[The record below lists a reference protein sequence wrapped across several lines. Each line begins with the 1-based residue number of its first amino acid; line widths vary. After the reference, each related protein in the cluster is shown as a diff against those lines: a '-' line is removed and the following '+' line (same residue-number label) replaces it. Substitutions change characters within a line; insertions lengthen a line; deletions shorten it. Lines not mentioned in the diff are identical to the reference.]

1 MALSKPSSFRRILL
15 SRLFFL
21 SVPILLAGVYVT
33 YAKARSAFI
42 ESARQNLTESA
53 IRKGESI
60 RQSVNEVYAN
70 LTIASDLEILKS
82 DSATNTLAVISR
94 LTQVLP
100 ENIICVHLNEPNSS
114 KVIASNCDELP
125 DLEFT
130 LWPQQKETYF
140 TPRQQIQV
148 DVIFPPQTTN
158 KNLESSEELSQ
169 NQLKLWLTA
178 PVYDLDNQ
186 LRYTL
191 TVKSVVLNHNSR
203 QPGSLEGYPVII
215 NEEGSILNYVLPQII
230 RDNIQPLLD
239 HKTLTKILEHE
250 NKKTSHTSEPF
261 ALEQDNLELLVGYNS
276 IVSPINSEQS
286 PRWAVLAV
294 TPLSDALCPLRD
306 IRRVL
311 VTMTVGL
318 ITVTFLATLY
328 MSRELALPLENI
340 RDYALKKEDLQ
351 SQEILVE
358 NFKIKE
364 FNQLS
369 LAINAMVTR
378 LRTKGD
384 EIVSAWQEAKSANQL
399 KSEFLATTS
408 HELRTPLNGIINCI
422 RLVKDDYCDNEDEE
436 KEFLK
441 HADSAAVHLLDIIN
455 DVLDISKIEAGKV
468 SVDSENVDLEKII
481 NDVVSMNSAAIRS
494 KGLNLQAPIWLQK
507 IYVKADPAKLK
518 QVFLNVLGNAIKF
531 TETGTIEIQV
541 AVRTK
546 DNLPSRQ
553 NLPLF
558 IIKDI
563 SQSLESTKAQPK
575 TIHNTKITNTID
587 PVIEDQEVV
596 IIFRDTGIG
605 IPLEQQKKLFRPFVM
620 ADGSTTRKFGGTGL
634 GLAISYKLVKL
645 MKGTIDLY
653 SPGQGQGTTITITLP
668 LGDDSN

>member
-1 MALSKPSSFRRILL
+1 MTLSRPSSFRRIIL

-42 ESARQNLTESA
+42 ESARRNLTESA

-82 DSATNTLAVISR
+82 DSATNTMAVISR

-100 ENIICVHLNEPNSS
+100 ENILCIHLNEPNSS
-114 KVIASNCDELP
+114 KVIASNCNDLP
-125 DLEFT
+125 NLDFT
-130 LWPQQKETYF
+130 LWPQKKESFF

-148 DVIFPPQTTN
+148 DVILPPPTTD
-158 KNLESSEELSQ
+158 KNSKYSKELAK
-169 NQLKLWLTA
+169 NQLQLWLTA

-191 TVKSVVLNHNSR
+191 TVKSAILNHEYR
-203 QPGSLEGYPVII
+203 QRGSLEGYPIVI
-215 NEEGSILNYVLPQII
+215 NEEGLILNHVLPQVIK
-230 RDNIQPLLD
+230 DNIQPILD
-239 HKTLTKILEHE
+239 HKILRKILDHE
-250 NKKTSHTSEPF
+250 NGKSSNASEPF
-261 ALEQDNLELLVGYNS
+261 ALEQDNFKLLVGSSS
-276 IVSPINSEQS
+276 IISPINSEKS
-286 PRWAVLAV
+286 PKWIILSV
-294 TPLSDALCPLRD
+294 TPLHNALYPLRGM
-306 IRRVL
+306 RRVL
-311 VTMTVGL
+311 VIMTVGL

-340 RDYALKKEDLQ
+340 RDYALKEEDLQ

-384 EIVSAWQEAKSANQL
+384 EIVSAWQEAKTANQL

-422 RLVKDDYCDNEDEE
+422 RLVKDDYCDNKAEE

-441 HADSAAVHLLDIIN
+441 QADHAAVHLLEIIN
-455 DVLDISKIEAGKV
+455 DVLDISKIEAGKI
-468 SVDSENVDLEKII
+468 SVDLKNVDLEKII
-481 NDVVSMNSAAIRS
+481 NDVISMNIAAIKS
-494 KGLNLQAPIWLQK
+494 KGLNLQTPIWQQK

-518 QVFLNVLGNAIKF
+518 QVLLNVLGNAIKF
-531 TETGTIEIQV
+531 TDSGTIEIKV
-541 AVRTK
+541 AVRANK
-546 DNLPSRQ
+546 NPINQQS
-553 NLPLF
+553 LPL
-558 IIKDI
+558 IIKRDI
-563 SQSLESTKAQPK
+563 PQTLESKK
-575 TIHNTKITNTID
+575 INNTKITDTFY
-587 PVIEDQEVV
+587 PVLEDNEVV
-596 IIFRDTGIG
+596 ITFRDTGIG
-605 IPLEQQKKLFRPFVM
+605 IPLEQQNKLFRPFVM

-634 GLAISYKLVKL
+634 GLAISYNLVKL
-645 MKGTIDLY
+645 MKGTINL
-653 SPGQGQGTTITITLP
+653 SSLGQGQGTTITITLP
-668 LGDDSN
+668 LGDHSN